1 MNSDVL
7 CSPNAI
13 SLHTKSKQER
23 KNIYEE
29 LKLTINKGILGRKK
43 NVEEKLFSWLQ
54 DMILS
59 IYWNIEGLLWN
70 FSSSFGLALSLFLSA
85 SSFSFANCRFKWLLL
100 LLFLSFASLPPMTMN
115 ERYLSGCLS
124 VFGTRQTACLLAR
137 LLRYQFIRS
146 LLKTTGCHD
155 NWLSSVDAAV
165 AVCWR
170 WVFGDALRKS
180 RKRDPNTLT

>member
-59 IYWNIEGLLWN
+59 IYWNIEGLL
-70 FSSSFGLALSLFLSA
+70 
-85 SSFSFANCRFKWLLL
+85 
-100 LLFLSFASLPPMTMN
+100 
-115 ERYLSGCLS
+115 
-124 VFGTRQTACLLAR
+124 
-137 LLRYQFIRS
+137 
-146 LLKTTGCHD
+146 
-155 NWLSSVDAAV
+155 
-165 AVCWR
+165 
-170 WVFGDALRKS
+170 
-180 RKRDPNTLT
+180 